1 MPADSDAQE
10 DAPDAWG
17 ELNSRYRHDDRA
29 QFLLF
34 VEQLVEARE
43 LILSGRVT
51 KLRIALVTLDNLA
64 EMLLH
69 RQMKRAQ
76 AIGEE
81 GWVYG
86 VPRLGGSDLRRFET
100 GFGARVS
107 FARREASDAL
117 AETGF
122 SPLLDDGG
130 EAIFRTAHAY
140 RNRVYHADHHNP
152 TVLPLIT
159 KAYFAAI
166 GVAFERFQP
175 RGAMGSMDAVAK
187 RLEAFGYE
195 GSEDPR
201 WGRMFAPAE
210 AARTLTENLSAGIEV
225 ELDEAREELA
235 ADLGR
240 RADWAEEMI
249 AQLAREGLS
258 RERLEASLSWWE
270 FWEEMAG
277 HDAEVVD
284 LANEV
289 AELWNVVDP
298 AGEAERSR
306 QMSEKGKRRSDR
318 VRELYAEFRPKL
330 DLGQIDQQRRLG
342 RRLTTATS
350 VGALFTRYHRLDDT
364 IESFERF
371 LDDTAIGWDRHMQEE
386 VDSLREER
394 LMEEE

>member
-1 MPADSDAQE
+1 MPADSDAH
-10 DAPDAWG
+10 DDSPDAWG

-34 VEQLVEARE
+34 VEQLAEARE

-64 EMLLH
+64 EVLLH

-81 GWVYG
+81 GWVFG
-86 VPRLGGSDLRRFET
+86 VPRLGGSELRRFET

-107 FARREASDAL
+107 FARREAGDAL

-122 SPLLDDGG
+122 SSLLDDSG

-166 GVAFERFQP
+166 GVAFERFQRP
-175 RGAMGSMDAVAK
+175 RQVMGTMDAVAK
-187 RLEAFGYE
+187 RLEAFE
-195 GSEDPR
+195 ESR
-201 WGRMFAPAE
+201 WGRMFAPTE
-210 AARTLTENLSAGIEV
+210 AARTLTENLNAGIEV
-225 ELDEAREELA
+225 ELEEAREELA
-235 ADLGR
+235 ADLVR

-249 AQLAREGLS
+249 AELARDGFS
-258 RERLEASLSWWE
+258 RERLEASLPWWE
-270 FWEEMAG
+270 FWEEVAG

-284 LANEV
+284 LANQI
-289 AELWNVVDP
+289 AELWNVLDP
-298 AGEAERSR
+298 GGEGERSR
-306 QMSEKGKRRSDR
+306 QISEKGKRRNDR

-342 RRLTTATS
+342 KRLTTATS
-350 VGALFTRYHRLDDT
+350 VSALFTRYHRLDDT

-386 VDSLREER
+386 ADSLREER
-394 LMEEE
+394 LMGEE